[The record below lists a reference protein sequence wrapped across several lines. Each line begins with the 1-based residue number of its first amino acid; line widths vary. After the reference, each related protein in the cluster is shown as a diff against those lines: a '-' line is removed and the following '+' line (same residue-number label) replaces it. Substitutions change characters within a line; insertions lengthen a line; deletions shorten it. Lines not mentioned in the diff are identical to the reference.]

1 MFAIVH
7 MSDVVRIPPNRLTHS
22 LNEAAVQILKEK
34 YESMISPDVG
44 YVIMIT
50 DANPS
55 SVGKLVAG
63 DGATYHKV
71 TFKALTFY
79 PKLQEIIEGEV
90 VEITDFGAF
99 VRIGP
104 TDALLHLSQIT
115 DDYLKSDVKQGVIV
129 ANQTARSLKIGSKIR
144 ARITAVSLGKGA
156 GMGKIGITC
165 RQPFL
170 GAVEWIADEIKKAK
184 AGAEQQQHQS
194 ASAKEKA
201 CRKCKVIT
209 LGKVCPNCKSTDLS
223 ADWSGI
229 ILVFDAANSQVA
241 KTLDIVTPNKYALK
255 VT

>member
-22 LNEAAVQILKEK
+22 LNDAALQILKEK
-34 YESMISPDVG
+34 YESMISPEVG

-50 DANPS
+50 DADPS
-55 SVGKLVAG
+55 SIGKLVAG

-71 TFKALTFY
+71 TFKALAFY

-115 DDYLKSDVKQGVIV
+115 DDYLKSDVKQGLILS
-129 ANQTARSLKIGSKIR
+129 NQSEKTLRISSKIR
-144 ARITAVSLGKGA
+144 ARITAISLGKSA
-156 GMGKIGITC
+156 SMGKIGITC

-170 GAVEWIADEIKKAK
+170 GALEWVEREIKRAQNVHADVDPSDKT
-184 AGAEQQQHQS
+184 
-194 ASAKEKA
+194 
-201 CRKCKVIT
+201 RK
-209 LGKVCPNCKSTDLS
+209 SLS
-223 ADWSGI
+223 SSNI
-229 ILVFDAANSQVA
+229 ISSNTKRD
-241 KTLDIVTPNKYALK
+241 KK
-255 VT
+255 